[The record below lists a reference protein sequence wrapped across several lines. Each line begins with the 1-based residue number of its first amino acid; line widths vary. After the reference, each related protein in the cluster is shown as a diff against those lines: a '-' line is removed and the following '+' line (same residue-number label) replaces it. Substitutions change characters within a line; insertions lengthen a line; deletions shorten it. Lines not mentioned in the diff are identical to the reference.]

1 LRAAP
6 EPNILFIILDDV
18 GIDQMRLFGFGG
30 TKAATLPNIARVA
43 GKRREVQ
50 QCMGDAAMLAEPRV
64 NQADLNGWA
73 TFQGR
78 GPSSYDNNMDAE
90 TDGKDR
96 KIIAANLGLDCLD
109 ICTRADLDRN
119 GVTTSRNMALV
130 NKQSRAAAAGGRPG
144 RFSYRLPDGTAR
156 HA

>member
-1 LRAAP
+1 
-6 EPNILFIILDDV
+6 
-18 GIDQMRLFGFGG
+18 
-30 TKAATLPNIARVA
+30 
-43 GKRREVQ
+43 
-50 QCMGDAAMLAEPRV
+50 MGDAAMLAEPRV

-78 GPSSYDNNMDAE
+78 GPSSYDINMDAE

-96 KIIAANLGLDCLD
+96 QIIAANLGLDCLD

-144 RFSYRLPDGTAR
+144 RFSYRLPDGAAR
-156 HA
+156 YA